1 MIVDARLCVQTTGG
15 TAVVFLGLHP
25 HGAKAAVA
33 EVVVALCRE
42 RQYATGLHL
51 FLCSAGPCV

>member
-1 MIVDARLCVQTTGG
+1 MVDARLCVQRTGG
-15 TAVVFLGLHP
+15 TVVVFLGLHP
-25 HGAKAAVA
+25 HRAKAAVA
-33 EVVVALCRE
+33 EVAVALCRE